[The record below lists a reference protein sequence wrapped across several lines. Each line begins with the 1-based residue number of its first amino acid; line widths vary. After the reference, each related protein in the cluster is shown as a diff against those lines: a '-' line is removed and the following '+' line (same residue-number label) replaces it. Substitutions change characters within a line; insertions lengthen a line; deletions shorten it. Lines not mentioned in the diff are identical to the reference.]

1 MESQQLRAGF
11 IGLGA
16 MGAPMAEHLA
26 HHGYLEAVWNRSFAK
41 AEMIAGRT
49 GCRAADELSVIAES
63 CHVIVLCIAADDDVE
78 AVIARLTPNLRPGQI
93 IIDHST
99 IAPATAQR
107 VAAHLAQLDVHFLDA
122 PISGGVEGA
131 RLGRLAVMVGG
142 DQEILERVR
151 PLLNSYSA
159 RLSHM
164 GVAGNGQAT
173 KAVNQV
179 LVAGIA
185 AAVCEGLALG
195 DALQLPREAL
205 LQVLQAGAAGCWFL
219 EKRGATMLNDDFV
232 QGFKQR
238 LLLKDLRILEQI
250 AAERGGQLPLVS
262 ACRRDF
268 AELVERGDGDLDI
281 SGLIRLRKEQLSG

>member
-1 MESQQLRAGF
+1 MDSQQLRAGF

-16 MGAPMAEHLA
+16 MGGPMAEHLA
-26 HHGYLEAVWNRSFAK
+26 RAGYLEAVWNRSFGR
-41 AEMIAGRT
+41 AEALAGRCS
-49 GCRAADELSVIAES
+49 CRAADELSQLAEACDVIF
-63 CHVIVLCIAADDDVE
+63 LCVSADDDVE
-78 AVIARLTPNLRPGQI
+78 NLVERLAPSLRPGQVI
-93 IIDHST
+93 VDHST

-107 VAAHLAQLDVHFLDA
+107 VGARLAQLDVHFFDA

-131 RLGRLAVMVGG
+131 QLGRLSVMVGG
-142 DQEILERVR
+142 DQAVLERIR
-151 PLLNSYSA
+151 PLLNCYSA
-159 RLSHM
+159 RLIHM
-164 GVAGNGQAT
+164 GPIGNGQAT

-195 DALQLPREAL
+195 DALELPREEL

-219 EKRGATMLNDDFV
+219 EKRGATMLADDFV

-250 AAERGGQLPLVS
+250 AEQRHGRLPLVS
-262 ACRRDF
+262 ACRADY
-268 AELVERGDGDLDI
+268 ASLVERGDGDLDI
-281 SGLIRLRKEQLSG
+281 SGLIRLRKEQLGG